1 MNVVFVA
8 AARKSI
14 RRSERGVVGMI
25 IKDTVVPD
33 GNPITIYKEKDIPE
47 TLSTENKEQ
56 IKLAMKGND
65 TTPRKIVVYVLAK
78 TEEDYRKA
86 LEYFEIKKVTWLCC
100 PTVKT
105 DGQEEEI
112 VTWVRDQREG
122 NRNKIKA
129 VLPDNTADS
138 EGIVNYAT
146 SEVTVKG
153 KKYGPEEFC
162 SRIAGLLAGTSY
174 KISSTYAVVEEAS
187 ECEKLDRDAL
197 DAAVDA
203 GKLVLF
209 YDGEKVKVAR
219 GVNSLTT
226 VSKGKADPWKK
237 IRVVE
242 TMDMMHD
249 DLVLLA
255 EDNYVGKYPNTY
267 SNKCL
272 LISAIDSYMKELE
285 RNGLIQDYAVELDVE
300 KIKEY
305 IIENKGVTRDE
316 AEAMSD
322 EEIKKQY
329 TDEKVFMKSWK
340 ILIWKLLFKE
350 EPQGIITHQIVLL
363 MERLE
368 SAGLIMIIWRKQR
381 RSRQR

>member
-1 MNVVFVA
+1 M
-8 AARKSI
+8 
-14 RRSERGVVGMI
+14 
-25 IKDTVVPD
+25 
-33 GNPITIYKEKDIPE
+33 
-47 TLSTENKEQ
+47 
-56 IKLAMKGND
+56 
-65 TTPRKIVVYVLAK
+65 
-78 TEEDYRKA
+78 
-86 LEYFEIKKVTWLCC
+86 
-100 PTVKT
+100 
-105 DGQEEEI
+105 
-112 VTWVRDQREG
+112 
-122 NRNKIKA
+122 
-129 VLPDNTADS
+129 
-138 EGIVNYAT
+138 
-146 SEVTVKG
+146 
-153 KKYGPEEFC
+153 
-162 SRIAGLLAGTSY
+162 
-174 KISSTYAVVEEAS
+174 
-187 ECEKLDRDAL
+187 
-197 DAAVDA
+197 
-203 GKLVLF
+203 
-209 YDGEKVKVAR
+209 KVAR

-329 TDEKVFMKSWK
+329 TDEKVFMKASV
-340 ILIWKLLFKE
+340 
-350 EPQGIITHQIVLL
+350 TIVDV
-363 MERLE
+363 MEDINLE
-368 SAGLIMIIWRKQR
+368 IAV
-381 RSRQR
+381 

>member
-25 IKDTVVPD
+25 IKDTTVPD
-33 GNPITIYKEKDIPE
+33 VNPVTIYREKDIPD
-47 TLSTENKEQ
+47 TFSDASKEQ
-56 IKLAMKGND
+56 IRFAMKGND
-65 TTPRKIVVYVLAK
+65 TTPRKVVVYTLAK
-78 TEEDYRKA
+78 TEEDYSEA
-86 LEYFEIKKVTWLCC
+86 LEYFGIKKVTWLCC

-105 DGQEEEI
+105 DGQEEKI
-112 VTWVRDQREG
+112 VTWVKDQREN
-122 NRNKIKA
+122 NRNKVKA
-129 VLPDNTADS
+129 ILPDNTADS

-146 SEVTVKG
+146 NEVTVNG
-153 KKYGPEEFC
+153 KKYAPEAFC

-174 KISSTYAVVEEAS
+174 KISSTFAVLEEVTA
-187 ECEKLDRDAL
+187 CEKLDKDAL

-203 GKLVLF
+203 GKFVVF

-219 GVNSLTT
+219 GVNSMVT
-226 VSKGKADPWKK
+226 VPKGKADPWKK

-255 EDNYVGKYPNTY
+255 EDNYIGKYPNTY

-272 LISAIDSYMKELE
+272 LISAINSYMKELE
-285 RNGLIQDYAVELDVE
+285 RNGLIQDYIVELDVE
-300 KIKEY
+300 KIKKY

-329 TDEKVFMKSWK
+329 TDEKVFMRASVT
-340 ILIWKLLFKE
+340 IVDVMEDINLE
-350 EPQGIITHQIVLL
+350 ITV
-363 MERLE
+363 
-368 SAGLIMIIWRKQR
+368 
-381 RSRQR
+381 

>member
-14 RRSERGVVGMI
+14 RRSERGIVGMI
-25 IKDTVVPD
+25 IKAAVVPD

-47 TLSTENKEQ
+47 TLSAENKEQ

-65 TTPRKIVVYVLAK
+65 TTPRKIVVYVL
-78 TEEDYRKA
+78 
-86 LEYFEIKKVTWLCC
+86 EIKKVTWLCC

-162 SRIAGLLAGTSY
+162 SRIAG
-174 KISSTYAVVEEAS
+174 VEEAS

-329 TDEKVFMKSWK
+329 TDEKVFMK
-340 ILIWKLLFKE
+340 
-350 EPQGIITHQIVLL
+350 VLL

>member
-1 MNVVFVA
+1 MNVVFMA
-8 AARKSI
+8 AAKKSI
-14 RRSERGVVGMI
+14 RRSERGIVGMI

-33 GNPITIYKEKDIPE
+33 GNPITIYKEKDIPD
-47 TLSTENKEQ
+47 TLSETNKEQ

-78 TEEDYRKA
+78 TEEDYSKA

-105 DGQEEEI
+105 DGREEEI

-122 NRNKIKA
+122 NRKKIKA

-153 KKYGPEEFC
+153 KKYGSEEFC

-197 DAAVDA
+197 DTAVDA

-316 AEAMSD
+316 AEAMTD

-329 TDEKVFMKSWK
+329 TDEKVFMKASVT
-340 ILIWKLLFKE
+340 IVDVMEDINLE
-350 EPQGIITHQIVLL
+350 ITV
-363 MERLE
+363 
-368 SAGLIMIIWRKQR
+368 
-381 RSRQR
+381 

>member
-1 MNVVFVA
+1 MRWAYIREIWDFGSTMEIEEKHTGRYG
-8 AARKSI
+8 ARGQEREEKKKATPEEI
-14 RRSERGVVGMI
+14 AKQNQWRRERDVRRL
-25 IKDTVVPD
+25 IKWNFSSGDYWMTL
-33 GNPITIYKEKDIPE
+33 TYKKGERPAWEQMKKD
-47 TLSTENKEQ
+47 
-56 IKLAMKGND
+56 
-65 TTPRKIVVYVLAK
+65 LAK
-78 TEEDYRKA
+78 LIRKVRLKYKKKGWELKYIYRLA
-86 LEYFEIKKVTWLCC
+86 I
-100 PTVKT
+100 
-105 DGQEEEI
+105 
-112 VTWVRDQREG
+112 
-122 NRNKIKA
+122 
-129 VLPDNTADS
+129 
-138 EGIVNYAT
+138 
-146 SEVTVKG
+146 G
-153 KKYGPEEFC
+153 KKGGPHVH
-162 SRIAGLLAGTSY
+162 LLVNREADQETGTD
-174 KISSTYAVVEEAS
+174 AVVEEAS

-329 TDEKVFMKSWK
+329 TDEKVFMKASV
-340 ILIWKLLFKE
+340 
-350 EPQGIITHQIVLL
+350 TIVDV
-363 MERLE
+363 MEDINLE
-368 SAGLIMIIWRKQR
+368 IAV
-381 RSRQR
+381 

>member
-1 MNVVFVA
+1 MNVVFMA
-8 AARKSI
+8 AAKKSI
-14 RRSERGVVGMI
+14 RRSERGIVGMI

-33 GNPITIYKEKDIPE
+33 GNPITIYKEKDIPD
-47 TLSTENKEQ
+47 TLSETNKEQ

-78 TEEDYRKA
+78 TEEDYSKA

-105 DGQEEEI
+105 DGREEEI

-153 KKYGPEEFC
+153 KKYGSEEFC

-197 DAAVDA
+197 DTAVDA

-316 AEAMSD
+316 AEAMTD

-329 TDEKVFMKSWK
+329 TDEKVFMKASVT
-340 ILIWKLLFKE
+340 IVDVMEDINLE
-350 EPQGIITHQIVLL
+350 ITV
-363 MERLE
+363 
-368 SAGLIMIIWRKQR
+368 
-381 RSRQR
+381 

>member
-1 MNVVFVA
+1 MNVIFVA

-25 IKDTVVPD
+25 IKDTTVPD
-33 GNPITIYKEKDIPE
+33 LNPTTVYNEKDIPS
-47 TLSTENKEQ
+47 TLSEDNKEQ
-56 IKLAMKGND
+56 IKFALKGND
-65 TTPRKIVVYVLAK
+65 TTPRKVIVYVLSK
-78 TEEDYRKA
+78 TEEDYNKA

-105 DGQEEEI
+105 DAQEEEVI
-112 VTWVRDQREG
+112 TWVKSQREG
-122 NRNKIKA
+122 NRNKVKA

-146 SEVTVKG
+146 GEVTVNN
-153 KKYGPEEFC
+153 KKYGSEAFC

-174 KISSTYAVVEEAS
+174 KISSTYAVLEEATA
-187 ECEKLDRDAL
+187 CEKLDTDAL
-197 DAAVDA
+197 NAAVDA
-203 GKLVLF
+203 GKFIVF
-209 YDGEKVKVAR
+209 FDGEKVKVAR

-242 TMDMMHD
+242 TMDMIHD

-255 EDNYVGKYPNTY
+255 EDNYIGKYPNTY

-272 LISAIDSYMKELE
+272 LISAINSYMKELE
-285 RNGLIQDYAVELDVE
+285 RNGLIQDYTVELDTE

-305 IIENKGVTRDE
+305 IIENKDVTRDE
-316 AEAMSD
+316 AEAMTD
-322 EEIKKQY
+322 EELKKQY
-329 TDEKVFMKSWK
+329 TDDKVF
-340 ILIWKLLFKE
+340 LRA
-350 EPQGIITHQIVLL
+350 TVTIVDV
-363 MERLE
+363 MEDINLE
-368 SAGLIMIIWRKQR
+368 VTV
-381 RSRQR
+381 

>member
-14 RRSERGVVGMI
+14 RRSERGIVGMI
-25 IKDTVVPD
+25 IKDAVVPD

-47 TLSTENKEQ
+47 TLSAENKEQ

-105 DGQEEEI
+105 DGQEGEI

-162 SRIAGLLAGTSY
+162 SRIAGLLAGTSH

-329 TDEKVFMKSWK
+329 TDEKVFMKASV
-340 ILIWKLLFKE
+340 
-350 EPQGIITHQIVLL
+350 TIVDV
-363 MERLE
+363 MEDINLE
-368 SAGLIMIIWRKQR
+368 IAV
-381 RSRQR
+381 

>member
-1 MNVVFVA
+1 M
-8 AARKSI
+8 
-14 RRSERGVVGMI
+14 
-25 IKDTVVPD
+25 
-33 GNPITIYKEKDIPE
+33 YKR
-47 TLSTENKEQ
+47 Q
-56 IKLAMKGND
+56 
-65 TTPRKIVVYVLAK
+65 
-78 TEEDYRKA
+78 EEDYRKA

-329 TDEKVFMKSWK
+329 TDEKVFMKASV
-340 ILIWKLLFKE
+340 
-350 EPQGIITHQIVLL
+350 TIVDV
-363 MERLE
+363 MEDINLE
-368 SAGLIMIIWRKQR
+368 IAV
-381 RSRQR
+381 

>member
-1 MNVVFVA
+1 MNVAFVA
-8 AARKSI
+8 AARESI
-14 RRSERGVVGMI
+14 RRSERGDVGMI
-25 IKDTVVPD
+25 VKDAVVPD
-33 GNPITIYKEKDIPE
+33 TNPVTVYNEKDIPDIFSE
-47 TLSTENKEQ
+47 TNKEQ
-56 IKLAMKGND
+56 IKFALKGND
-65 TTPRKIVVYVLAK
+65 TTPRKIIIYVLK
-78 TEEDYRKA
+78 KSEENYDKA
-86 LEYFEIKKVTWLCC
+86 LEYFEIKKVAWLCC

-105 DGQEEEI
+105 DGMEEKV
-112 VTWVRDQREG
+112 VTWVKSQRDN
-122 NRNKIKA
+122 NRNKVKVI
-129 VLPDNTADS
+129 LPDNTADS

-146 SEVTVKG
+146 NEVVVNDKN
-153 KKYGPEEFC
+153 YDAEAFC

-174 KISSTYAVVEEAS
+174 KISSTYAVLKEVTA
-187 ECEKLDRDAL
+187 CEKLDKETL
-197 DAAVDA
+197 DDAVDA
-203 GKLVLF
+203 GKFILF

-226 VSKGKADPWKK
+226 VPKGKAAPWKK

-272 LISAIDSYMKELE
+272 LVSAINSYLKEME
-285 RNGLIQDYAVELDVE
+285 RNGLIQDYTVDFDTE

-316 AEAMSD
+316 AEAMTD

-329 TDEKVFMKSWK
+329 TDDKVFLKASVTIVDVMED
-340 ILIWKLLFKE
+340 INLE
-350 EPQGIITHQIVLL
+350 ITV
-363 MERLE
+363 
-368 SAGLIMIIWRKQR
+368 
-381 RSRQR
+381 